1 MAAARIRDITRRF
14 SVLMLERWLYTYR
27 RGSLAVLMPSAAPT
41 AVVRAACPT
50 RSGAL
55 LLTSA

>member
-1 MAAARIRDITRRF
+1 MH
-14 SVLMLERWLYTYR
+14 ERWLYTYR

-41 AVVRAACPT
+41 AVVRAACLT